1 MLIND
6 SEQFIRVAFDN
17 EAEIEGVVQRYA
29 EQFFGS
35 SIVYLSQ
42 ARITTVGGRG
52 TVPDAIVIDIE
63 SEEWYIVEAERAIH
77 GTWEHIAPQVSRQL
91 AAVSSP
97 ETRDVVLHLA
107 LSSIRGDSVLRSM
120 IREVGVEDLEIH
132 GRLQRILRKPPTIAI
147 PIDAIPKDLKEWVQ
161 TLRNPVKIWLIEKFI
176 SVGHPAR
183 ILYSIPDE
191 NLPTLSTEPDS
202 DMGGAPV
209 RSGGAQIYQEL
220 LDLVPDIIGSEVTLE
235 YGPRGRE
242 RRSFRGI
249 IRADGVEVDGKVYS
263 PSYAAVAC
271 MKEAGSTRHTA
282 NGWVMWRTP
291 AGETLSELYRRRLAL
306 LSANRDAD
314 SLSFHAPLS
323 SGEAGV
329 QHNRDL
335 GEQAVV

>member
-6 SEQFIRVAFDN
+6 AEQFIRVAFDN

-35 SIVYLSQ
+35 SIVYLPQ
-42 ARITTVGGRG
+42 TRITTVGGRG

-97 ETRDVVLHLA
+97 ETRDLVLHLA
-107 LSSIRGDSVLRSM
+107 LSSIRGDHALRSM

-132 GRLQRILRKPPTIAI
+132 GRLQRVLRKPPTIAI

-176 SVGHPAR
+176 SVANPAHV
-183 ILYSIPDE
+183 LYSIPDE
-191 NLPTLSTEPDS
+191 NLPTLSTEPAS
-202 DMGGAPV
+202 DMGGSPV

-220 LDLVPDIIGSEVTLE
+220 LDLAPDIVGAEVTLE

-242 RRSFRGI
+242 RRIFRGI
-249 IRADGVEVDGKVYS
+249 VRADGVEVNGNVYS

-271 MKEAGSTRHTA
+271 MREAGSTRHTA
-282 NGWVMWRTP
+282 NGWVMWRT
-291 AGETLSELYRRRLAL
+291 ADGETLSELYRRRLAL
-306 LSANRDAD
+306 SGTNGEAEALS
-314 SLSFHAPLS
+314 LLTPLS
-323 SGEAGV
+323 PEELAAQHDPGSGAT
-329 QHNRDL
+329 
-335 GEQAVV
+335 